1 MAEIN
6 TLLQRGAETNEEQK
20 RGLSKDDIKKLK
32 LFTWKKTKKEDDI
45 CSICLVAAK
54 KGDQVYELVCKHIF
68 HVKCIKPWFE
78 KSSVCP
84 NCRRDLQPANNLPEL
99 EPRSQTS

>member
-54 KGDQVYELVCKHIF
+54 KGDPVYKLVC
-68 HVKCIKPWFE
+68 
-78 KSSVCP
+78 
-84 NCRRDLQPANNLPEL
+84 
-99 EPRSQTS
+99 